1 MPDQQLAVGMFGAE
15 VANLQHKLLQHGFD
29 IPAAE
34 IEREF
39 FGPATRE
46 AVRRSQIQHGLTP
59 TGVLDE
65 PTAAAISASVAAG
78 KSPIPVPL
86 PGVPGSLPGNG
97 PQAPLATPSPPE
109 PSGSES
115 SARPTGA
122 QSKTGAPPSVSAAG
136 IGAAARNRPSA
147 DVPDVLSDRS
157 LARDLSRRYGMPV
170 DLMTGET
177 MTRMVEAAARAG
189 ESNSRLVDGHLL
201 LPDGRPAT
209 GITVLVYEHT
219 VGGTPRKAAEVTAD
233 KFGFF
238 QAEYGE
244 RIGGAAIEL
253 RTVDVDGK
261 EVLLS
266 APLFGASTHETIN
279 LVAPA
284 SVEGTVAPEF
294 ERLTHTIADRFGSM
308 GVLANAVETADQR
321 DLTLLADATGWDQR
335 GLAIAAKALKLADT
349 TSINPQALFAVGRLG
364 APMERQ
370 MLSMMTGEQFGHL
383 LERAQECGLVR
394 FEREIAPLVNQFREF
409 ALTERLAYRPAGA
422 VSTLGQTLD
431 AAGLD
436 DAARKAALSAAFD
449 ERLTG
454 AEFFDSLET
463 AGVSPAAVEGLKLQT
478 KLGVFTL
485 NNAELNASVAPLVTH
500 GNSPVALARAGY
512 YHADAWKQQIGALA
526 GGDTDKLES
535 MLPPVYRPQDGGNLQ
550 PGVDA
555 YAAEMARRIR
565 VTYPT
570 AVVTQMVTRDEL
582 ALGPELGADKAGLL
596 TLLDADSFDLSSTP
610 VDLWLAANA
619 GTLPQPLSDEA
630 TNSAR
635 VLQRTFQLTPNN
647 AGMQVL
653 LDSRLTSAAKIA
665 SMPREEFLRRH
676 EHDFENAADA
686 SLVYRKAQQIH
697 AIALNFVTD
706 VQRIGATP
714 TVYALHGAPPTESEI
729 ADSNQSTLIATFPT
743 LEGLFGNLDYCEC
756 EHCRS
761 VLSPAAYLVDLLRF
775 LDPPDEAWDASAG
788 GMKPYDALVL
798 RRPDI
803 PYIPLTCENTN
814 TVVPYIDLVNEIM
827 EFDVV
832 GQLTSD
838 SAGDTGDADSVDLM
852 AEPAV
857 LDPAITRAA
866 YTELA
871 GAHYPAELPFDLSVA
886 TARRFLVQFGAQFW
900 EVLEAFAE
908 PELQGI
914 SAAGMQDVFL
924 EQLGLSPA
932 DQRVLFGTR
941 PDPANW
947 HELYGLAQ
955 PGQIPVELSNAKGL
969 SRRLGVS
976 YRDLVR
982 LVGVRFVNP
991 GLAAL
996 EPLRRRG
1003 VELSAALRYAG
1014 APGYEP
1020 LDDAERADLETSLGP
1035 TGVAWLESAWSQE
1048 LFGDAVLL
1056 RGLDAGCDFGQV
1068 DVIPALGTNDVVLSG
1083 FLYRLN
1089 LFVRIWRRL
1098 DWSIDELDVAL
1109 AAFFPAGV
1117 EVGGQAWA
1125 SAVIGLAPGEVATRL
1140 RSALI
1145 HVAHLERIRNLLAG
1159 RPSREELVSLW
1170 STISTIGRPSLYE
1183 RRFVGTQDEYFEDAL
1198 GSFLQGTPE
1207 SLKDHLPGVQ
1217 SGTGLTAEEIHV
1229 VLGHYGMGLT
1239 GMSVDLSSVAVDMP
1253 LVALLYRHGLLARSL
1268 RIDIEDL
1275 LGLTRLL
1282 RLDPFP
1288 RAPVAPLTTL
1298 GDDLVYTQ
1306 TLEFV
1311 RLAVGLDEAGGSAAV
1326 LDQVFRHRR
1335 LHDEGSTPEEF
1346 LNGLRDQLTSVGVE
1360 LAELTDPARFTDELV
1375 AQKAGLVL
1383 EPNAASAL
1391 SGLWIG
1397 SIEYDHARTGV
1408 PLADRLP
1415 LELND
1420 EPGLQLSYDSVRDLE
1435 ELRATGMMTPNR
1447 RAEIL
1452 ARHPHPVLGGILT
1465 GFTDEATSFLAEYL
1479 GADALAL
1486 DVELLFGPAPGT
1498 ATPEELRLRDEMRRA
1513 AFAPVL
1519 LDLLGRRLR
1528 EVRAMA
1534 TAASSLDLDAARS
1547 RLLLTETTVLAKPG
1561 ADPPVPLLRSLMAA
1575 AATGVRASAFDG
1587 PDLTGNQIDS
1597 RVPAF
1602 RWDPTSGA
1610 ANSLRLE
1617 ARITPPA
1624 AGPYRFHVTQLAA
1637 GATTRITIDG
1647 LEILAGTQGTPLNE
1661 VVELEAGRL
1670 HRLRAEVDQ
1679 LNGGSFRIEVE
1690 ADGLPLGSLDRL
1702 QLTPTDAATEVETAR
1717 QLVAK
1722 IATLADMFQLTDRE
1736 LELVLSD
1743 DDAPTPVMSR
1753 LPVTPTGVVEPRLAA
1768 VHRSLLDYLAVRNGW
1783 VAGRDDLI
1791 GVMATARSSGGIV
1804 ELADSLATV
1813 VSRSSDTLI
1822 DAAAAAFDRGRD
1834 AFETPGGLLR
1844 LWRLMELLRRTGL
1857 SLTDLAQIASASP
1870 DPNATRNAVRARYE
1884 EQAWR
1889 NVAKPVYDDL
1899 RRQRRNALVAFLLN
1913 KHGHDRVE
1921 QLFEWYLID
1930 PGMEHMV
1937 VSSRIQLGISA
1948 VQLFIQ
1954 RCLLNLEAEVRPT
1967 ALRADHWEWM
1977 KRYRVWEAN
1986 RKIFLFPENW
1996 LEPEFR
2002 DDKTHLFRELESNL
2016 LADEITDDRA
2026 EAALHGYLHGLESI
2040 SRLQIVSSFWE
2051 EGAVPSDKT
2060 LHVVGRTWSQPHK
2073 WFYRRFSSEYRAW
2086 TPWEPIETDVEGDHV
2101 AVAVWQSR
2109 VHLFWLTIFE
2119 RQEES
2124 DDVPRGSNVDELAR
2138 DVDFDKLRPRLRY
2151 DARLAWSDYSA
2162 DGWTEPVSSEVVQ
2175 LPDWNGQSTSPG
2187 LSVSLEQRSV
2197 GDDYAEENRG
2207 LRRNPVHVT
2216 FPDERTIVINLNSI
2230 VRPAVPHFG
2239 DDGNTADP
2247 DGDVAVLA
2255 LRSGSSPSRLLDVG
2269 RDRATEFQLLPV
2281 FPSGVGFELTSKYKG
2296 PRLVAASRRQ
2306 ATPLQGLS
2314 SLEGRSTGPPT
2325 GYTRSGPLAG
2335 MYTTEIR
2342 DDGSGRPRPI
2352 VSSRPILES
2361 GRTYQVI
2368 PCSNP
2373 ATMRT
2378 TDGEPSEP
2386 LGGLIKP
2393 FFYQDDEHT
2402 FLIDPALQVSYD
2414 MEPEVIGPGVVVP
2427 DFGWTHEPLPCAPI
2441 NPIDPSDAILKD
2453 WVKVRDELIQH
2464 IHPTSIHQVEIH
2476 GNWVTQPGTVI
2487 DFGGG
2492 LVGSGG
2498 FLGDRN
2504 LINLQLDGLGSVVSP
2519 IGRVSD
2525 FDSGSP
2531 FIVGDSGLSRAAVER
2546 MNEVRRRRPN
2556 GLMGDGFTRGR
2567 E

>member
-1 MPDQQLAVGMFGAE
+1 MRL
-15 VANLQHKLLQHGFD
+15 
-29 IPAAE
+29 
-34 IEREF
+34 
-39 FGPATRE
+39 
-46 AVRRSQIQHGLTP
+46 
-59 TGVLDE
+59 
-65 PTAAAISASVAAG
+65 
-78 KSPIPVPL
+78 
-86 PGVPGSLPGNG
+86 
-97 PQAPLATPSPPE
+97 E
-109 PSGSES
+109 PSEGSGSVRYFEGSFPQLRPGEKVEYSVEVKCTGSPFLPERRAGDRVTFNVAWAEEPSAPGS

-122 QSKTGAPPSVSAAG
+122 EPIWGASPSVSAAG
-136 IGAAARNRPSA
+136 IGAAAPSRPSA
-147 DVPDVLSDRS
+147 DVPAVVLDRR
-157 LARDLSRRYGMPV
+157 LVRDLSRRYGMPV
-170 DLMTGET
+170 DLMTGERVT
-177 MTRMVEAAARAG
+177 LMVEAAARAD

-201 LPDGRPAT
+201 LPDGRPAS
-209 GITVLVYEHT
+209 GITVLVFEHT

-233 KFGFF
+233 EFGFF
-238 QAEYGE
+238 QAEYGK

-261 EVLLS
+261 EVPLS

-284 SVEGTVAPEF
+284 SLETAAPEF
-294 ERLTHTIADRFGSM
+294 ERLTHTIADRFGNLD
-308 GVLANAVETADQR
+308 VLINAVETAGQR

-349 TSINPQALFAVGRLG
+349 TSINPQALFAAGRLG
-364 APMERQ
+364 APMEQQ
-370 MLSMMTGEQFGHL
+370 MLSMMTGEQFGQL

-394 FEREIAPLVNQFREF
+394 FEGDIAPLVNQFSKF
-409 ALTERLAYRPAGA
+409 VLTERLAYRPAGA

-431 AAGLD
+431 GAGLD

-512 YHADAWKQQIGALA
+512 YRPDAWKQQIAALS
-526 GGDTDKLES
+526 GGDTGKLES
-535 MLPPVYRPQDGGNLQ
+535 LLPPAYRPQDGGDLQ

-570 AVVTQMVTRDEL
+570 AVVAQMVTRDEL

-596 TLLDADSFDLSSTP
+596 KLLDADSFDLSSTP
-610 VDLWLAANA
+610 VDLWLATNA
-619 GTLPQPLSDEA
+619 GTLPQPLSVEA

-635 VLQRTFQLTPNN
+635 ALQRTFQLTPNN
-647 AGMQVL
+647 AAMQVL
-653 LDSRLTSAAKIA
+653 LDSRLTSAAKIT

-676 EHDFENAADA
+676 EYDFENAADA

-714 TVYALHGAPPTESEI
+714 TVYALHRTPPESETPEH
-729 ADSNQSTLIATFPT
+729 NQSTLIATFPT

-761 VLSPAAYLVDLLRF
+761 VLSPAAYLVDLLQF
-775 LDPPDEAWDASAG
+775 LDPPDETWDASVG
-788 GMKPYDALVL
+788 GMKPYDALAL

-803 PYIPLTCENTN
+803 SHIPLTCENTN

-838 SAGDTGDADSVDLM
+838 SAGDTGAADSLDLM

-886 TARRFLVQFGAQFW
+886 TARRFLVQFDTQFW

-908 PELQGI
+908 PELQGTV
-914 SAAGMQDVFL
+914 AAGMQDVFL

-955 PGQIPVELSNAKGL
+955 PGQIPIELSTAKGL
-969 SRRLGVS
+969 ARRLGVS

-1003 VELSAALRYAG
+1003 VELSEALRYVG

-1035 TGVAWLESAWSQE
+1035 TGLAWLESAWSQE

-1068 DVIPALGTNDVVLSG
+1068 DVVPALGTNDVVLSG

-1098 DWSIDELDVAL
+1098 GWTIDELDAAL

-1125 SAVIGLAPGEVATRL
+1125 SAVIGLAPGEVAMRL

-1145 HVAHLERIRNLLAG
+1145 HVAHLERTRNLLAG

-1183 RRFVGTQDEYFEDAL
+1183 RRFVGTQDAYFDDAL
-1198 GSFLQGTPE
+1198 GSFLQGPTE
-1207 SLKDHLPGVQ
+1207 SVKDHLPGVQ
-1217 SGTGLTAEEIHV
+1217 SGAGLTAEEIHA

-1239 GMSVDLSSVAVDMP
+1239 GTTVDLSSVAVDMP
-1253 LVALLYRHGLLARSL
+1253 LVSLLYRHGLLARSL

-1275 LGLTRLL
+1275 LGLTRPL

-1288 RAPVAPLTTL
+1288 QAPVEPLTTL
-1298 GDDLVYTQ
+1298 DDDLVYTQ

-1311 RLAVGLDEAGGSAAV
+1311 RLAVALDEAGGSAEV

-1346 LNGLRDQLTSVGVE
+1346 LSGLRDQLASVGVE
-1360 LAELTDPARFTDELV
+1360 LAELTDPATLTDELV

-1383 EPNAASAL
+1383 EPDAASAL
-1391 SGLWIG
+1391 SGLWMG

-1408 PLADRLP
+1408 PQAERLP

-1452 ARHPHPVLGGILT
+1452 ARHPHPALGGILT
-1465 GFTDEATSFLAEYL
+1465 GFTDETMSFLAEYI
-1479 GADALAL
+1479 GTDALAL
-1486 DVELLFGPAPGT
+1486 DVELLFGPAPEI
-1498 ATPEELRLRDEMRRA
+1498 ATPEELRQRDEARRA
-1513 AFAPVL
+1513 AFAPML

-1528 EVRAMA
+1528 EIRAVA
-1534 TAASSLDLDAARS
+1534 TAASSLGLDAARS

-1561 ADPPVPLLRSLMAA
+1561 DDPPVPLLRSLMNAA
-1575 AATGVRASAFDG
+1575 VIGVRASAFDG
-1587 PDLTGNQIDS
+1587 PDLTGDRIDS

-1602 RWDPTSGA
+1602 QWDPTSGA

-1617 ARITPPA
+1617 GRITPPA
-1624 AGPYRFHVTQLAA
+1624 TGPYRFHVTQLAA
-1637 GATTRITIDG
+1637 GATTRLTIDG
-1647 LEILAGTQGTPLNE
+1647 LEILAGTQGTPLNA

-1670 HRLRAEVDQ
+1670 HRLRAEVAQ
-1679 LNGGSFRIEVE
+1679 LNGGSYRIEVE

-1702 QLTPTDAATEVETAR
+1702 QLTPTDVATEVETAR

-1743 DDAPTPVMSR
+1743 DGAPTPVMSR

-1768 VHRSLLDYLAVRNGW
+1768 VLRSLLDYLAVRNGW

-1791 GVMATARSSGGIV
+1791 GVMAAARSGSGIGEV
-1804 ELADSLATV
+1804 ADSLATV
-1813 VSRSSDTLI
+1813 VRRSSDILI
-1822 DAAAAAFDRGRD
+1822 DAATAAFDRDRD
-1834 AFETPGGLLR
+1834 AFETPRGLLR

-1857 SLTDLAQIASASP
+1857 NLDDLAQIASESP
-1870 DPNATRNAVRARYE
+1870 DPIATRNAVRARYD

-1889 NVAKPVYDDL
+1889 NVAKPIHDDL
-1899 RRQRRNALVAFLLN
+1899 RRQRRNGLVAYLLN
-1913 KHGHDRVE
+1913 KHGYDRIE

-1930 PGMEHMV
+1930 PGMGHMV
-1937 VSSRIQLGISA
+1937 LSTRIQLGISA

-1954 RCLLNLEAEVRPT
+1954 RCLLNLEAEVRPN
-1967 ALRADHWEWM
+1967 ALRADHWQWM

-2002 DDKTHLFRELESNL
+2002 DDKTHLFRELESTL

-2051 EGAVPSDKT
+2051 EGAAPSDKT

-2073 WFYRRFSSEYRAW
+2073 WFYRRFTSEYRAW

-2101 AVAVWQSR
+2101 VVAVWQSR

-2124 DDVPRGSNVDELAR
+2124 GDVPHGSNVDELAG
-2138 DVDFDKLRPRLRY
+2138 DLDFDQLRPRLRY

-2175 LPDWNGQSTSPG
+2175 LPDWDPDWDEESTSPSPG
-2187 LSVSLEQRSV
+2187 LSPSREPGSV

-2239 DDGNTADP
+2239 DDGSIADP
-2247 DGDVAVLA
+2247 DVGVVAV
-2255 LRSGSSPSRLLDVG
+2255 RSRRSPSRRLDVG
-2269 RDRATEFQLLPV
+2269 RDQATEFQLLPML
-2281 FPSGVGFELTSKYKG
+2281 PSGVGFELTSKYKG

-2306 ATPLQGLS
+2306 ATPLVGLS
-2314 SLEGRSTGPPT
+2314 SLEGLSTGPPT

-2335 MYTTEIR
+2335 MYNTEIR

-2378 TDGEPSEP
+2378 ADGELSEP

-2402 FLIDPALQVSYD
+2402 FLIEPAL
-2414 MEPEVIGPGVVVP
+2414 EVTYEVEAERVGPDVVIP

-2441 NPIDPSDAILKD
+2441 HPIDPTHPILKD

-2464 IHPTSIHQVEIH
+2464 IHPTSIHRVQIH
-2476 GNWVTQPGTVI
+2476 ENWVTQPGTVI

-2498 FLGDRN
+2498 FLGDRD
-2504 LINLQLDGLGSVVSP
+2504 LVNLQLGGLGSVVSP
-2519 IGRVSD
+2519 IRRVSD
-2525 FDSGSP
+2525 LGSGSP

-2546 MNEVRRRRPN
+2546 MNNEIRRRRPN
-2556 GLMGDGFTRGR
+2556 GPSGGGFTRGR